1 MSNRQ
6 RTPERF
12 KSQSYNNFHISTGRI
27 DSVVRPND
35 VYRETSETYRA
46 AFDVYDYIPFIEV
59 GELEHLNALVQNSAT
74 AQAVINKIA
83 TYTIGQG
90 FMLKDKRNV
99 LGEEVTIDL
108 TDDQKREL
116 WEVLTRV
123 NHDGDNVLEICRKVA
138 YDFKEFGN
146 MYAQIDVVPTT
157 GNDDIV
163 YLSHQHTNF
172 VRPFRSVDL
181 NTRFYGVS
189 QDWGVV
195 PYILN
200 NKFSHLNSK
209 ERSELVQR
217 DHIPSYVHNIPAYP
231 SFNGEE
237 SLGYLGEVDEEEDED
252 REEDGIKSSMLHGKQ
267 YSPEFYFWG
276 LPDWIGAKHWV
287 ELEYRIAKFNVSK
300 FQNGLTPSGLLQM
313 FGDLTDEQKQSYI
326 HDMRQKM
333 TGTENDFKVIFQ
345 ISENPDLVTK
355 FTPFEQSYQGY
366 FMELA
371 TLCKEFIAVGMG
383 VPLSLVQATP
393 GQLGT
398 NQQLRS
404 EFELLY
410 NTEVF
415 QIQQA
420 VLNKIVKPYLDTVA
434 DYENKPWMKEI
445 ELGFRNI
452 IPVSYKGDLD
462 VNKLISTNEGRE
474 LIGYENVEEVEAD
487 TMIDEEIEVN
497 SGTFQRFLNWLKRKK

>member
-1 MSNRQ
+1 MSHRQ
-6 RTPERF
+6 RSPQRF
-12 KSQSYNNFHISTGRI
+12 KSQSYNNFHIATGRI

-83 TYTIGQG
+83 TYCIGQG
-90 FMLKDKRNV
+90 FIVKQKRTI
-99 LGEEVTIDL
+99 LGEEQTIEL
-108 TDDQKREL
+108 TDEQKSEL
-116 WEVLTRV
+116 WAVLTRV
-123 NHDGDNVLEICRKVA
+123 NHDGDNVLEICRKAA
-138 YDFKEFGN
+138 YDFKQFGN
-146 MYAQIDVVPTT
+146 CYGQIDIIPA
-157 GNDDIV
+157 GEQNIV
-163 YLSHQHTNF
+163 FLTHQHTNF
-172 VRPFRSVDL
+172 VRPYRSRDL
-181 NTRFYGVS
+181 KTRFYGVS

-200 NKFSHLNSK
+200 RSFSSMSAE
-209 ERSELVQR
+209 ERAEAAQR
-217 DHIPSYVHNIPAYP
+217 DQIPTFVHNIPAYP
-231 SFNGEE
+231 SFNSEE
-237 SLGYLGEVDEEEDED
+237 IMSYSDELSEVLDED
-252 REEDGIKSSMLHGKQ
+252 DELSDPGIKSSMLHAKQ

-276 LPDWIGAKHWV
+276 LPDWIGSKHWV

-300 FQNGLTPSGLLQM
+300 FQNGLTPSGILQM
-313 FGDLTDEQKQSYI
+313 FGDLTDEQKQAYI

-383 VPLSLVQATP
+383 VPLSLVQATA
-393 GQLGT
+393 GQLGN

-410 NTEVF
+410 NTEIF
-415 QIQQA
+415 EIQQTI
-420 VLNKIVKPYLDTVA
+420 LKHIVKPYLNTVA
-434 DYENKPWMKEI
+434 EQEGKDWLKDV
-445 ELGFRNI
+445 ELGFKNI
-452 IPVSYKGDLD
+452 VPVSYKGDLD
-462 VNKLISTNEGRE
+462 INRVLTINDGRE
-474 LIGYENVEEVEAD
+474 LLGYEAIEEQSAEE
-487 TMIDEEIEVN
+487 MIDDDAPRNEGVFKRFVN
-497 SGTFQRFLNWLKRKK
+497 WIKRK